1 MNLYKYGL
9 NFLQKATPKYDLKSS
24 TIGVIT
30 ATDSN
35 TFIGV
40 QTLFSSIK
48 DKINFLCYDL
58 GLKEEEIAWC
68 KENNLELK
76 KIELPGCK
84 HIKKW
89 QTYVKPWLVDDS
101 PFEYT
106 VWIDSD
112 CVVVGDL
119 SKSKFIQN
127 KESFFI
133 KHWIQQKYLTKNSKF
148 LYLNHPVENP
158 SCNYVNAGVFG
169 INKSLNQDILDK
181 WKFLLET
188 GFKDKEFLDLI
199 VNWDEGGLNWALQNK
214 DNFKYIHNDYR
225 YNGYASFLID
235 VSRHNFSIY
244 EQKILT
250 LDKSASP
257 SLFFKHVLDKSKD
270 FFILHFSTC
279 MENKKKYWG
288 AWAS

>member
-1 MNLYKYGL
+1 MVTLTAPWRTGWPAS
-9 NFLQKATPKYDLKSS
+9 ATVANCEPDPVLPPR
-24 TIGVIT
+24 TEPVT

-48 DKINFLCYDL
+48 NKINFLCYDL

-127 KESFFI
+127 HI
-133 KHWIQQKYLTKNSKF
+133 GLVNF
-148 LYLNHPVENP
+148 L
-158 SCNYVNAGVFG
+158 NY
-169 INKSLNQDILDK
+169 IL
-181 WKFLLET
+181 
-188 GFKDKEFLDLI
+188 
-199 VNWDEGGLNWALQNK
+199 
-214 DNFKYIHNDYR
+214 R
-225 YNGYASFLID
+225 S
-235 VSRHNFSIY
+235 
-244 EQKILT
+244 
-250 LDKSASP
+250 
-257 SLFFKHVLDKSKD
+257 
-270 FFILHFSTC
+270 
-279 MENKKKYWG
+279 
-288 AWAS
+288 